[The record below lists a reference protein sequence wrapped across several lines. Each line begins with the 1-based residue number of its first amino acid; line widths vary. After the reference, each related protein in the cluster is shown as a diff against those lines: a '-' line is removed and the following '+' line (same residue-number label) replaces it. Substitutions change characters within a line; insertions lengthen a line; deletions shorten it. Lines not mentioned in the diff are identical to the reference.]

1 MSVCYFAA
9 KTLKKSL
16 KAIRI
21 RDVLYET
28 EQRMI
33 PCMMTRQRRR
43 IAEKITDP
51 LQSVVKTPETKDGRD
66 TGMWQSLIVDMR
78 VMVAKY
84 KECSRDSYCRWNL
97 LSLEISKWMTS
108 HGGHILRHES
118 QDMIMSK
125 ERCPKR
131 RPKKEDIFGIV
142 DWRLRKA
149 SSSRK
154 CVIS

>member
-21 RDVLYET
+21 RDVLYEI
-28 EQRMI
+28 EQRMM

-66 TGMWQSLIVDMR
+66 TGM
-78 VMVAKY
+78 
-84 KECSRDSYCRWNL
+84 
-97 LSLEISKWMTS
+97 
-108 HGGHILRHES
+108 
-118 QDMIMSK
+118 
-125 ERCPKR
+125 
-131 RPKKEDIFGIV
+131 
-142 DWRLRKA
+142 
-149 SSSRK
+149 
-154 CVIS
+154 